1 MQRCPIFR
9 AGLLFHVVLKQVH
22 WFDKFFHICP
32 EWQLH
37 SGSGSG
43 SGSYESGSG
52 SGSGSGSWFAQYI
65 LTIVIFNM

>member
-1 MQRCPIFR
+1 MQRYPIFR
-9 AGLLFHVVLKQVH
+9 AGLLFHVALKQVYCFG
-22 WFDKFFHICP
+22 FDEFFHRCP

-43 SGSYESGSG
+43 SGFGSG
-52 SGSGSGSWFAQYI
+52 SSGSGSWFAQYI